1 MIIDPWI
8 WLGLF
13 ILLAYT
19 IEAITGFGSIV
30 IALSLGALL
39 LPIPEMLPVLVP
51 LNIFMSGYLAWRNR
65 EHIQWSLLLKL
76 ILPLMLIGMLLG
88 YGLRPWL
95 DGQLLKALFGLLV
108 LWFAGRELLRLF
120 RGHESAAHPGWLSRS
135 LTLGAGITHG
145 LFASGGPL
153 LVYALA
159 GTTLDK
165 SKLRATL
172 ISVWF
177 GLNSSMT
184 ILFLLD
190 GSLLPSVP
198 HILAYLPLLVIGV
211 VLGEF
216 LHHRL
221 NEQRF
226 RQVIYS
232 LLVVTGVLLLGKAVV

>member
-1 MIIDPWI
+1 MIDPWI
-8 WLGLF
+8 WLGVF

-39 LPIPEMLPVLVP
+39 LPIPAMLPVLVP
-51 LNIFMSGYLAWRNR
+51 LNIFMSGFLAWRNR

-76 ILPLMLIGMLLG
+76 ILPLMLLGMLVG

-95 DGQLLKALFGLLV
+95 DGQLLKALFGILV
-108 LWFAGRELLRLF
+108 LWFAGRELWRMF
-120 RGHESAAHPGWLSRS
+120 RGQTSEAHPSWLSRV

-153 LVYALA
+153 LVYGLA
-159 GTTLDK
+159 GTQLDK

-177 GLNSSMT
+177 CLNGSMT

-190 GSLLPSVP
+190 GSLLPAVP
-198 HILAYLPLLVIGV
+198 HILSYLPLLVIGV
-211 VLGEF
+211 LLGEF

-226 RQVIYS
+226 RQMIYS
-232 LLVVTGVLLLGKAVV
+232 LLLVTGGLLLGKALV